1 LTIWGNE
8 LCESRV
14 EDEFNR
20 ERSETHERKSG
31 FGVFLLIFALLS
43 VGRSW
48 GERRKRSKRGEKSLI
63 FASLASFAV
72 NFNP

>member
-1 LTIWGNE
+1 LVFFINQ
-8 LCESRV
+8 LKCESRV
-14 EDEFNR
+14 EADFNR

-43 VGRSW
+43 AGRSW

-63 FASLASFAV
+63 FRVVGVFRG
-72 NFNP
+72 